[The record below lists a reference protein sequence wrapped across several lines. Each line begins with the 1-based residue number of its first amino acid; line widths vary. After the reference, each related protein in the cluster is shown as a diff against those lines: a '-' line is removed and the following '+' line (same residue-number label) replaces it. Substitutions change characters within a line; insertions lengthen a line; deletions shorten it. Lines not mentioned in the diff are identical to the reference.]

1 MTTRRRAWR
10 SLEAHL
16 EEVMDQDDARE
27 VVDHLESTVTREYLV
42 EALAR
47 QADQLTDRLTGRL
60 TASWRRDLLLVTGA
74 QFFALAAAVAA
85 LVALG

>member
-1 MTTRRRAWR
+1 
-10 SLEAHL
+10 
-16 EEVMDQDDARE
+16 MDQHDAAE

-47 QADQLTDRLTGRL
+47 QADQLTDRLT
-60 TASWRRDLLLVTGA
+60 AFWRRDLLLVTGA